1 MKKNLEKTEKLE
13 QLIKTELKKKVKGPV
28 IWSKD
33 LEITRFATDKNYA
46 IIFNRQAF
54 RLITYEFVNEE
65 QIKITSIRRY
75 PDSSLLFKYSTL
87 ERAHEE
93 AKKVEEGIKTQYE
106 LQELK
111 SKELPELEENL
122 IREKNK
128 RLEDKKDEF
137 VEKRSTATN
146 KKEKAQKK
154 LRIYLSSGQ
163 VRDSELTK
171 LLNEIC
177 EKQQEITLLERKY
190 ESQILK
196 EGSQIPVREENINSE
211 ENKALELQVDKTEV
225 QIGFPTPDRTR
236 LVINEQYSQ
245 SQQVVELGKKIVDQ
259 KLETQEQ
266 EQQTQQEVPPKGNN

>member
-13 QLIKTELKKKVKGPV
+13 QLIKTELKKEVKGLV

-46 IIFNRQAF
+46 IIFNRQTF

-65 QIKITSIRRY
+65 QIKITSIKRY

-106 LQELK
+106 LEELK

-154 LRIYLSSGQ
+154 LRIYLSS
-163 VRDSELTK
+163 VRRQNDDD
-171 LLNEIC
+171 
-177 EKQQEITLLERKY
+177 
-190 ESQILK
+190 LK
-196 EGSQIPVREENINSE
+196 FAGEEAKE
-211 ENKALELQVDKTEV
+211 
-225 QIGFPTPDRTR
+225 
-236 LVINEQYSQ
+236 
-245 SQQVVELGKKIVDQ
+245 
-259 KLETQEQ
+259 
-266 EQQTQQEVPPKGNN
+266 